1 MKKIAFLAA
10 LAALFACTKTPQEQP
25 LPTKGNYSGTVS
37 VDWNGGTFDTE
48 NISVDYLPAADGMTA
63 DIIIY
68 KIKFVPAMPV
78 TIDVTIPGVTVT
90 RKGDEIVLS
99 GNDIIPT
106 AMGGAPY
113 ERYKVT
119 GLSGTVSASKLDF
132 SLNFG
137 DSPTRFNGKRR
148 SN

>member
-1 MKKIAFLAA
+1 MKKIAFLAT

-68 KIKFVPAMPV
+68 KIKIVPAMPV
-78 TIDVTIPGVTVT
+78 TIDVTIPGGHRHAQGRRDCPERKRHHSHGHGRRTV
-90 RKGDEIVLS
+90 
-99 GNDIIPT
+99 
-106 AMGGAPY
+106 
-113 ERYKVT
+113 
-119 GLSGTVSASKLDF
+119 
-132 SLNFG
+132 
-137 DSPTRFNGKRR
+137 
-148 SN
+148 